1 MIYVGLDDT
10 DTLDDPGTN
19 QLARHLVRELSD
31 AFVGQIIVRH
41 QLLEDPRVPCTRK
54 NGCASMLFEPRAEG
68 KSARGIEQ
76 LIAAMRSIIIPWC
89 PPGSDPGL
97 CVMDRVP
104 SAVVEWGQR
113 SKREL
118 VTQHEARQIAAEHGI
133 YLEGLGGTEDGV
145 IGALAAVGLLATRND
160 GRVVYLGSGG
170 EDLYEIT
177 GRLSVESI
185 HARGIAAIYDVE
197 SGARVT
203 DGIVEVGKRLRP
215 NYREGRV
222 VLYAARRAESEWEAV
237 RVT

>member
-54 NGCASMLFEPRAEG
+54 NGCASMLFERRAEG
-68 KSARGIEQ
+68 SKSEILIER
-76 LIAAMRSIIIPWC
+76 LREIIIPWC
-89 PPGSDPGL
+89 PAGSDPGL
-97 CVMDRVP
+97 CASERVP
-104 SAVVEWGQR
+104 PAVIDWGR
-113 SKREL
+113 RCKREL
-118 VTQHEARQIAAEHGI
+118 VGQEEARRIAAEHGI
-133 YLEGLGGTEDGV
+133 HLEGLGGTQDGV
-145 IGALAAVGLLATRND
+145 IGALAAVGLLATGND

-170 EDLYEIT
+170 EDLYDIT

-185 HARGIAAIYDVE
+185 LARGITEIHDVD
-197 SGARVT
+197 SGARVF
-203 DGIVEVGKRLRP
+203 DGFVEVGKRLRP
-215 NYREGRV
+215 NYRDGRV
-222 VLYAARRAESEWEAV
+222 VLFAARRSEFEWEAV